1 MCQVVIP
8 RTRRGLVVRL
18 TLLAFVVAL
27 VAALEISVRQIT
39 PDELQYS
46 VVQTTFGHTDF
57 SFSRTITD
65 PATVARW
72 RAAMTATPSG
82 QYIWQTGGACA
93 GGVTFYNIS
102 YTFLWHGLPVETVDL
117 LPSCA
122 QRFEVSSGGIPDL
135 HSYNVSESFQPCAVD
150 PRPCE

>member
-1 MCQVVIP
+1 MITP
-8 RTRRGLVVRL
+8 HTRGGLVFRLALLLVVLFVAFEIGVRL
-18 TLLAFVVAL
+18 V
-27 VAALEISVRQIT
+27 T

-46 VVQTTFGHTDF
+46 VVQTTNGYTDF
-57 SFSRTITD
+57 SFTRTITD

-82 QYIWQTGGACA
+82 QHIWQRGGDCA
-93 GGVTFYNIS
+93 GGLTFYDIS
-102 YTFLWHGLPVETVDL
+102 YTFLWHGLPVETVNL

-122 QRFEVSSGGIPDL
+122 QRFEVSRGGIPDL
-135 HSYNVSESFQPCAVD
+135 RSYSISDSFQPCAVD